1 MKQAKSTA
9 SKTPRGAGLLG
20 VPSSGG
26 SPLRVSSTPVS
37 STRGSTLGA
46 SHQEAQT
53 PLQKAIDQYL
63 IHLRVER
70 GSSEHTIASYA
81 RDLRRYSA
89 YMATLGVIDP
99 ERITTAQVR
108 SFMRELAAPT
118 VPLAGFVAGF
128 DVGFDAG
135 EKNNQN
141 AQEAQEVQ
149 EEAAESLA
157 LMIAS
162 ESGRG
167 VGNGHAGNRRAGK
180 GPVGKGRA
188 GQSKAGE
195 PDKETPTAEG
205 MPSLPLPLGPNSI
218 ARTMAA
224 VRGAHAFWVSALIV
238 PTDPA
243 APVTPPKN
251 VKRLPKAVSVEDIQ
265 RLLAVPDRETATGLR
280 NRAILEFL
288 YATGARVS
296 EMLNADIDDVHFE
309 GTLTDED
316 GNQITLPGYVRL
328 FGKGNKE
335 RLVPI
340 GSYAQKA
347 IQDYLVRARP
357 SLVAHGKGTAALFVN
372 GRGGRLGRQGA
383 WLILKEAAEAAGLS
397 SDFSP
402 HSMRHSFATH
412 LLQGGADIRVV
423 QELLGHASI
432 ATTQVYTKV
441 TPEGLV
447 EVYRMAHPRAHE
459 RG

>member
-1 MKQAKSTA
+1 MKQAKSTV
-9 SKTPRGAGLLG
+9 SKTSRGAGLLG
-20 VPSSGG
+20 VPSSAG
-26 SPLRVSSTPVS
+26 SSA
-37 STRGSTLGA
+37 LGF

-53 PLQKAIDQYL
+53 PLQRAIDQYL

-128 DVGFDAG
+128 EAG

-141 AQEAQEVQ
+141 AQEAQEAQ

-167 VGNGHAGNRRAGK
+167 TGNGRAGN
-180 GPVGKGRA
+180 GRA
-188 GQSKAGE
+188 GQPETAGVPE
-195 PDKETPTAEG
+195 KETPTAEG
-205 MPSLPLPLGPNSI
+205 APSLPLPLGPNSI

-357 SLVAHGKGTAALFVN
+357 SFVAHGKGTSALFVN

-441 TPEGLV
+441 TPEGLM

>member
-20 VPSSGG
+20 APSSVG
-26 SPLRVSSTPVS
+26 SSVQGSSAL
-37 STRGSTLGA
+37 GS

-128 DVGFDAG
+128 ETG

-167 VGNGHAGNRRAGK
+167 AGNGHAGNRRAGK
-180 GPVGKGRA
+180 GPAGKGRA

-195 PDKETPTAEG
+195 SEKETPTAEG
-205 MPSLPLPLGPNSI
+205 TPSLPLPLGPNSI

-383 WLILKEAAEAAGLS
+383 WLILKEAAEAAGLN

-441 TPEGLV
+441 TPEGLM

>member
-1 MKQAKSTA
+1 MKQAESTV
-9 SKTPRGAGLLG
+9 SKAPRGAGLLG
-20 VPSSGG
+20 VTSSAG
-26 SPLRVSSTPVS
+26 SSVLGSSALDS
-37 STRGSTLGA
+37 SSLGA

-118 VPLAGFVAGF
+118 VPLAGFE
-128 DVGFDAG
+128 AG
-135 EKNNQN
+135 EKDNQN
-141 AQEAQEVQ
+141 AREAREAQ

-167 VGNGHAGNRRAGK
+167 AGNARAGN
-180 GPVGKGRA
+180 GRA
-188 GQSKAGE
+188 GQSKAGAPE
-195 PDKETPTAEG
+195 QETPTAEG
-205 MPSLPLPLGPNSI
+205 APSLPLPLGPNSI

-347 IQDYLVRARP
+347 IQDYLVRGRP
-357 SLVAHGKGTAALFVN
+357 ALVAHGKGTAALFVN

-383 WLILKEAAEAAGLS
+383 WLILKETAEAAGLS

-441 TPEGLV
+441 TPEGLM

>member
-1 MKQAKSTA
+1 MKQTKSTV
-9 SKTPRGAGLLG
+9 SKAPRGAGLLG
-20 VPSSGG
+20 VTSSAG
-26 SPLRVSSTPVS
+26 SSVLGSSALDS
-37 STRGSTLGA
+37 SSLGA
-46 SHQEAQT
+46 FHQEAQT
-53 PLQKAIDQYL
+53 PLQKAVDQYL

-118 VPLAGFVAGF
+118 VPLAGF
-128 DVGFDAG
+128 DAG
-135 EKNNQN
+135 EKNKQN
-141 AQEAQEVQ
+141 AQESQEAQ

-167 VGNGHAGNRRAGK
+167 TGN
-180 GPVGKGRA
+180 GRA
-188 GQSKAGE
+188 GQSEKAGDPE
-195 PDKETPTAEG
+195 KETPTAEG
-205 MPSLPLPLGPNSI
+205 VPSLPLPLGPNSI

-372 GRGGRLGRQGA
+372 GRGSRLGRQGA

-441 TPEGLV
+441 TPEGLM

>member
-1 MKQAKSTA
+1 MKQEKSTE

-20 VPSSGG
+20 VPSSAG
-26 SPLRVSSTPVS
+26 SSVL
-37 STRGSTLGA
+37 GS

-128 DVGFDAG
+128 DAG

-167 VGNGHAGNRRAGK
+167 TGNGRAGK
-180 GPVGKGRA
+180 GHA
-188 GQSKAGE
+188 GQPEKAGAPE
-195 PDKETPTAEG
+195 KETPTAEG
-205 MPSLPLPLGPNSI
+205 APSLPLPLGPNSI

-441 TPEGLV
+441 TPEGLM

>member
-1 MKQAKSTA
+1 MKQAKSTV
-9 SKTPRGAGLLG
+9 SKAPRGAGLLG
-20 VPSSGG
+20 VTSSAG
-26 SPLRVSSTPVS
+26 SSVLGSSALDS
-37 STRGSTLGA
+37 SSLGA

-53 PLQKAIDQYL
+53 PLQKAVDQYL

-81 RDLRRYSA
+81 RDLRRYST

-118 VPLAGFVAGF
+118 VPLAGF
-128 DVGFDAG
+128 DAG
-135 EKNNQN
+135 EKNKQN
-141 AQEAQEVQ
+141 AQESQEAQ

-167 VGNGHAGNRRAGK
+167 TGN
-180 GPVGKGRA
+180 GRA
-188 GQSKAGE
+188 GQSKAGAPE
-195 PDKETPTAEG
+195 KETPTAEG
-205 MPSLPLPLGPNSI
+205 APGLPLPLGPNSI

-383 WLILKEAAEAAGLS
+383 WLILKEAAEAAGIS

-441 TPEGLV
+441 TPEGLM

>member
-1 MKQAKSTA
+1 MKQAKSTV
-9 SKTPRGAGLLG
+9 SKTSRGAGLLG
-20 VPSSGG
+20 VPSSAG
-26 SPLRVSSTPVS
+26 SSVLGSSA
-37 STRGSTLGA
+37 LGA
-46 SHQEAQT
+46 SHQETQT

-128 DVGFDAG
+128 ETG

-141 AQEAQEVQ
+141 AQDSQEAQ

-167 VGNGHAGNRRAGK
+167 AGTGRTGNGRAGK
-180 GPVGKGRA
+180 GQARKGRA

-205 MPSLPLPLGPNSI
+205 APSLPLPLGPNSI

-441 TPEGLV
+441 TPEGLM

>member
-1 MKQAKSTA
+1 MKQAKSTV
-9 SKTPRGAGLLG
+9 SKAPRGVGLLG
-20 VPSSGG
+20 VTSSAG
-26 SPLRVSSTPVS
+26 SSVLGSSALGSTP
-37 STRGSTLGA
+37 GS

-70 GSSEHTIASYA
+70 GSSEHTIASYT

-118 VPLAGFVAGF
+118 VPLAGF
-128 DVGFDAG
+128 DAG
-135 EKNNQN
+135 EKHNQN
-141 AQEAQEVQ
+141 EQDAQ

-167 VGNGHAGNRRAGK
+167 AGNGRAGNGRAGK
-180 GPVGKGRA
+180 RSA
-188 GQSKAGE
+188 GQPEKAGE
-195 PDKETPTAEG
+195 PEKETPAAESA
-205 MPSLPLPLGPNSI
+205 PRLPLPLGPNSI

-372 GRGGRLGRQGA
+372 GRGSRLGRQGA

-441 TPEGLV
+441 TPEGLM

>member
-9 SKTPRGAGLLG
+9 SKTPRGAGLIGVTSSAGSSVLG
-20 VPSSGG
+20 SSA
-26 SPLRVSSTPVS
+26 LDYSS
-37 STRGSTLGA
+37 LGA

-53 PLQKAIDQYL
+53 PLQRAIEQYL

-118 VPLAGFVAGF
+118 VPLAGF
-128 DVGFDAG
+128 DAG
-135 EKNNQN
+135 EKNKQN
-141 AQEAQEVQ
+141 AQESQEAQ

-167 VGNGHAGNRRAGK
+167 TGN
-180 GPVGKGRA
+180 GRA
-188 GQSKAGE
+188 GQPEKAGAPE
-195 PDKETPTAEG
+195 KEAPTAEG
-205 MPSLPLPLGPNSI
+205 APNLPLPLGPNSI

-296 EMLNADIDDVHFE
+296 EMLNVDIDDVHFE

-372 GRGGRLGRQGA
+372 GRGSRLGRQGA

-441 TPEGLV
+441 TPEGLM

>member
-9 SKTPRGAGLLG
+9 SKAPRGAGLLG
-20 VPSSGG
+20 VPSSAG
-26 SPLRVSSTPVS
+26 SSA
-37 STRGSTLGA
+37 LGF

-53 PLQKAIDQYL
+53 PLQRAIDQYL

-128 DVGFDAG
+128 EAG

-141 AQEAQEVQ
+141 AQEAQEAQ

-167 VGNGHAGNRRAGK
+167 T
-180 GPVGKGRA
+180 GKGRA
-188 GQSKAGE
+188 GQPEKAGAPE
-195 PDKETPTAEG
+195 KEAPTAEG
-205 MPSLPLPLGPNSI
+205 APSLPLPLGPNSI

-441 TPEGLV
+441 TPEGLM

>member
-20 VPSSGG
+20 VSSFVG
-26 SPLRVSSTPVS
+26 SSVQGSSAL
-37 STRGSTLGA
+37 GS

-118 VPLAGFVAGF
+118 VPLAGFVAGLE
-128 DVGFDAG
+128 AG

-141 AQEAQEVQ
+141 AQEVQEAQEIQ

-157 LMIAS
+157 LIIAS

-167 VGNGHAGNRRAGK
+167 TGNKRAGNGRAGK
-180 GPVGKGRA
+180 GSAGEGRA
-188 GQSKAGE
+188 RQSKAGE

-205 MPSLPLPLGPNSI
+205 VPSLPLPLGPNSI

-265 RLLAVPDRETATGLR
+265 RLLAVPDHETATGLR

-372 GRGGRLGRQGA
+372 GRGSRLGRQGA

-441 TPEGLV
+441 TPEGLM

>member
-1 MKQAKSTA
+1 MKQTKSTV
-9 SKTPRGAGLLG
+9 SKAPRGAGPLG
-20 VPSSGG
+20 VTSSAG
-26 SPLRVSSTPVS
+26 SSVLGSSALDS
-37 STRGSTLGA
+37 SSLGA
-46 SHQEAQT
+46 FHQEAQT
-53 PLQKAIDQYL
+53 PLQKAVDQYL

-118 VPLAGFVAGF
+118 VPLAGF
-128 DVGFDAG
+128 DAG
-135 EKNNQN
+135 EKNKQN
-141 AQEAQEVQ
+141 AQESQEAQ

-167 VGNGHAGNRRAGK
+167 TGN
-180 GPVGKGRA
+180 GRA
-188 GQSKAGE
+188 GQPEKAGAPE
-195 PDKETPTAEG
+195 KEAPTAEG
-205 MPSLPLPLGPNSI
+205 APNLPLPLGPNSI

-357 SLVAHGKGTAALFVN
+357 SFVAHGKGTAALFVN

-441 TPEGLV
+441 TPEGLM

>member
-9 SKTPRGAGLLG
+9 SKTSRGAGLLG
-20 VPSSGG
+20 VPSSAG
-26 SPLRVSSTPVS
+26 SSVLGSSS
-37 STRGSTLGA
+37 RGSSALGA

-53 PLQKAIDQYL
+53 PLQRAIEQYL

-118 VPLAGFVAGF
+118 VPLAGF
-128 DVGFDAG
+128 DAG
-135 EKNNQN
+135 EKNKQN
-141 AQEAQEVQ
+141 AQESQEAQ

-167 VGNGHAGNRRAGK
+167 TGN
-180 GPVGKGRA
+180 GRA
-188 GQSKAGE
+188 GQPEKAGAPE
-195 PDKETPTAEG
+195 KEAPTAEG
-205 MPSLPLPLGPNSI
+205 APNLPLPLGPNSI

-265 RLLAVPDRETATGLR
+265 RLLALPDRETATGLR

-309 GTLTDED
+309 GTLTDEE

-441 TPEGLV
+441 TPEGLM

>member
-9 SKTPRGAGLLG
+9 SKTARGAGLLG
-20 VPSSGG
+20 APSSVG
-26 SPLRVSSTPVS
+26 SSVQGSSAL
-37 STRGSTLGA
+37 GS

-128 DVGFDAG
+128 DAG

-157 LMIAS
+157 LIIAS

-167 VGNGHAGNRRAGK
+167 TGNGRAGK
-180 GPVGKGRA
+180 GSAGKGRA
-188 GQSKAGE
+188 GQPEKAGE

-205 MPSLPLPLGPNSI
+205 APSLPLPLGPNSI

-383 WLILKEAAEAAGLS
+383 WLILKEAAEAAGLN

-441 TPEGLV
+441 TPEGLM

>member
-1 MKQAKSTA
+1 MKQAESTV
-9 SKTPRGAGLLG
+9 SKAPRGAGLLG
-20 VPSSGG
+20 VTSSAG
-26 SPLRVSSTPVS
+26 SSVLGSSALDS
-37 STRGSTLGA
+37 SSLGA

-53 PLQKAIDQYL
+53 PLQKAVDQYL

-118 VPLAGFVAGF
+118 VPLAGF
-128 DVGFDAG
+128 DAG
-135 EKNNQN
+135 EKNKQN
-141 AQEAQEVQ
+141 AQESQEAQ

-167 VGNGHAGNRRAGK
+167 TGN
-180 GPVGKGRA
+180 GRA
-188 GQSKAGE
+188 GQPEKAGAPE
-195 PDKETPTAEG
+195 KEAPTAEG
-205 MPSLPLPLGPNSI
+205 APNLPLPLGPNSI

-265 RLLAVPDRETATGLR
+265 RLLALPDRETATGLR

-309 GTLTDED
+309 GTLTDEE

-347 IQDYLVRARP
+347 IQDYLVRGRP
-357 SLVAHGKGTAALFVN
+357 ALVAHGKGTAALFVN

-441 TPEGLV
+441 TPEGLM

>member
-1 MKQAKSTA
+1 MKQAKSTV
-9 SKTPRGAGLLG
+9 SKTFRGAGLLG
-20 VPSSGG
+20 VTSSAG
-26 SPLRVSSTPVS
+26 SSVLGSSA
-37 STRGSTLGA
+37 LGA

-53 PLQKAIDQYL
+53 PLQRAIEQYL

-118 VPLAGFVAGF
+118 VPLAGF
-128 DVGFDAG
+128 DAG
-135 EKNNQN
+135 EKNKQN
-141 AQEAQEVQ
+141 AQESQEAQ

-167 VGNGHAGNRRAGK
+167 TGN
-180 GPVGKGRA
+180 GRA
-188 GQSKAGE
+188 GQPEKAGAPE
-195 PDKETPTAEG
+195 KEAPTAEG
-205 MPSLPLPLGPNSI
+205 APSLPLPLGSNSI

-296 EMLNADIDDVHFE
+296 EMLNVDIDDVHFE

-316 GNQITLPGYVRL
+316 GNQVTLPGYVRL

-441 TPEGLV
+441 TPEGLM

>member
-20 VPSSGG
+20 VPSSVG
-26 SPLRVSSTPVS
+26 SSALGSSVL
-37 STRGSTLGA
+37 GS

-70 GSSEHTIASYA
+70 GSSEHTITSYA

-118 VPLAGFVAGF
+118 VPLAGFVAGLE
-128 DVGFDAG
+128 AG

-141 AQEAQEVQ
+141 AQEVQEAQEIQ

-167 VGNGHAGNRRAGK
+167 AGTGRAGK
-180 GPVGKGRA
+180 GQTGKERA
-188 GQSKAGE
+188 GQPEKAGE
-195 PDKETPTAEG
+195 SEKETPTAEG
-205 MPSLPLPLGPNSI
+205 VPSLPLPLGPNSI
-218 ARTMAA
+218 ARTMVA

-383 WLILKEAAEAAGLS
+383 WLILKEAAEAAGLN

-441 TPEGLV
+441 TPEGLM

>member
-20 VPSSGG
+20 VPSSAG
-26 SPLRVSSTPVS
+26 SSVL
-37 STRGSTLGA
+37 GS

-118 VPLAGFVAGF
+118 VPLAGFE
-128 DVGFDAG
+128 AG

-167 VGNGHAGNRRAGK
+167 AGTGRTGNGRAGK
-180 GPVGKGRA
+180 GSAGNGRA
-188 GQSKAGE
+188 GQSKAGASE
-195 PDKETPTAEG
+195 KETLTAEG
-205 MPSLPLPLGPNSI
+205 APSLPLPLGPNSI

-243 APVTPPKN
+243 ASVTPPKN

-441 TPEGLV
+441 TPEGLM

>member
-9 SKTPRGAGLLG
+9 SKAPRGAGLLG
-20 VPSSGG
+20 VTSSAG
-26 SPLRVSSTPVS
+26 SSVLGSSS
-37 STRGSTLGA
+37 RGSSALGA

-53 PLQKAIDQYL
+53 PLQRAIEQYL

-118 VPLAGFVAGF
+118 VPLAGFE
-128 DVGFDAG
+128 AG
-135 EKNNQN
+135 EKNKQN
-141 AQEAQEVQ
+141 AQEFQEVQ

-167 VGNGHAGNRRAGK
+167 T
-180 GPVGKGRA
+180 GKGRA
-188 GQSKAGE
+188 GQPEKAGAPE
-195 PDKETPTAEG
+195 KETPTAEG
-205 MPSLPLPLGPNSI
+205 APSLPLPLGPNSI

-372 GRGGRLGRQGA
+372 GRGSRLGRQGA

-441 TPEGLV
+441 TPEGLM

>member
-1 MKQAKSTA
+1 MKQAKSTV
-9 SKTPRGAGLLG
+9 SKTSRGAGLLG
-20 VPSSGG
+20 APSSAG
-26 SPLRVSSTPVS
+26 SSALGSSALDS
-37 STRGSTLGA
+37 SSLGA

-81 RDLRRYSA
+81 RDLRRYST

-128 DVGFDAG
+128 EAG
-135 EKNNQN
+135 EKDNQN
-141 AQEAQEVQ
+141 AREAREAQ

-167 VGNGHAGNRRAGK
+167 TGN
-180 GPVGKGRA
+180 GRA
-188 GQSKAGE
+188 GQSKAGAPE
-195 PDKETPTAEG
+195 QETPTAEG
-205 MPSLPLPLGPNSI
+205 APSLPLPLGPNSI

-357 SLVAHGKGTAALFVN
+357 SLVAHGKGTPALFVN

-441 TPEGLV
+441 TPEGLM

>member
-1 MKQAKSTA
+1 MKQAKSTV

-20 VPSSGG
+20 VPSSAG
-26 SPLRVSSTPVS
+26 SSMLGSSA
-37 STRGSTLGA
+37 LGA

-53 PLQKAIDQYL
+53 PLQRAIEQYL

-118 VPLAGFVAGF
+118 VPLAGFE
-128 DVGFDAG
+128 AG
-135 EKNNQN
+135 EKNKQN
-141 AQEAQEVQ
+141 AQEFQEVQ

-167 VGNGHAGNRRAGK
+167 T
-180 GPVGKGRA
+180 GKGRA
-188 GQSKAGE
+188 GQPEKAGAPE
-195 PDKETPTAEG
+195 KETPTAEG
-205 MPSLPLPLGPNSI
+205 APSLPMPLGPNSI

-372 GRGGRLGRQGA
+372 GRGSRLGRQGA
-383 WLILKEAAEAAGLS
+383 WLILKEAAEVAGLS

-441 TPEGLV
+441 TPEGLM

>member
-20 VPSSGG
+20 VPSSVG
-26 SPLRVSSTPVS
+26 SSALGSSVL
-37 STRGSTLGA
+37 GS

-70 GSSEHTIASYA
+70 GSSEHTITSYA

-89 YMATLGVIDP
+89 YMAALGVIDP

-128 DVGFDAG
+128 ETG

-141 AQEAQEVQ
+141 AQDSQEAQEVQ

-167 VGNGHAGNRRAGK
+167 TGSRRAGK
-180 GPVGKGRA
+180 GSAGNGRA
-188 GQSKAGE
+188 GQPEKAGE
-195 PDKETPTAEG
+195 SDKETPTAEG
-205 MPSLPLPLGPNSI
+205 APSLPLPLGPNSI

-402 HSMRHSFATH
+402 HSMRHNFATH

-441 TPEGLV
+441 TPEGLM

>member
-1 MKQAKSTA
+1 MKQVKSTA

-20 VPSSGG
+20 VPSSALG
-26 SPLRVSSTPVS
+26 SSQ
-37 STRGSTLGA
+37 
-46 SHQEAQT
+46 QEAQT

-108 SFMRELAAPT
+108 SFIRELAAPT
-118 VPLAGFVAGF
+118 APLAGFE
-128 DVGFDAG
+128 AG
-135 EKNNQN
+135 EKHNQN
-141 AQEAQEVQ
+141 VQEAREAQ

-167 VGNGHAGNRRAGK
+167 AGNGRAEKGRAGN
-180 GPVGKGRA
+180 GRA
-188 GQSKAGE
+188 GQSKSGASE
-195 PDKETPTAEG
+195 KETLTAEG
-205 MPSLPLPLGPNSI
+205 APSLPLPLGPNSI

-265 RLLAVPDRETATGLR
+265 RLLAVPNRETAAGLR

-441 TPEGLV
+441 TPEGLM

>member
-1 MKQAKSTA
+1 MKQAKSTV
-9 SKTPRGAGLLG
+9 SKTSRGAGLLG
-20 VPSSGG
+20 APSSAG
-26 SPLRVSSTPVS
+26 SSALGSSALDS
-37 STRGSTLGA
+37 SSLGA

-81 RDLRRYSA
+81 RDLRRYST

-128 DVGFDAG
+128 EAG
-135 EKNNQN
+135 EKDNQN
-141 AQEAQEVQ
+141 AREAREAQ

-167 VGNGHAGNRRAGK
+167 TGN
-180 GPVGKGRA
+180 GRA
-188 GQSKAGE
+188 GQSKAGAPE
-195 PDKETPTAEG
+195 QETPTAEG
-205 MPSLPLPLGPNSI
+205 APSLPLPLGPNSI

-224 VRGAHAFWVSALIV
+224 VRGAHAFWVSAFLV
-238 PTDPA
+238 EKDPA
-243 APVTPPKN
+243 ATVTPPKN
-251 VKRLPKAVSVEDIQ
+251 VKRLPKAITVEQMQ
-265 RLLAVPDRETATGLR
+265 RLLAVPDRDTPIGLR

-296 EMLNADIDDVHFE
+296 EMLNADIDDVHSE
-309 GTLTDED
+309 ETLTDED
-316 GNQITLPGYVRL
+316 GNDITLPGYVRL
-328 FGKGNKE
+328 FGKGSKE
-335 RLVPI
+335 RLVPL
-340 GSYAQKA
+340 GNYAHKA
-347 IQDYLVRARP
+347 IQDYLVRGRP
-357 SLVAHGKGTAALFVN
+357 ALVAHGKGTAALFVN

-397 SDFSP
+397 ADFSP

-441 TPEGLV
+441 TPEGLM

>member
-1 MKQAKSTA
+1 MKQAKSTV
-9 SKTPRGAGLLG
+9 SKTSRGAGLLG
-20 VPSSGG
+20 VPSSAG
-26 SPLRVSSTPVS
+26 SSVLGSSS
-37 STRGSTLGA
+37 RGSSALGS

-53 PLQKAIDQYL
+53 PLQRAIDQYL

-118 VPLAGFVAGF
+118 VPLAGFEV
-128 DVGFDAG
+128 G
-135 EKNNQN
+135 EKNKQN
-141 AQEAQEVQ
+141 AQESQEAQ

-167 VGNGHAGNRRAGK
+167 TGN
-180 GPVGKGRA
+180 GRA
-188 GQSKAGE
+188 GQSKAGATE
-195 PDKETPTAEG
+195 KETPTAEG
-205 MPSLPLPLGPNSI
+205 APGLPLPLGPNSI

-383 WLILKEAAEAAGLS
+383 WLILKEAAEAAGIS

-441 TPEGLV
+441 TPEGLM

>member
-20 VPSSGG
+20 VPSSAG
-26 SPLRVSSTPVS
+26 SSVLGFSALGSTPS
-37 STRGSTLGA
+37 S

-53 PLQKAIDQYL
+53 PLQRAIGQYL

-118 VPLAGFVAGF
+118 VPLAGFE
-128 DVGFDAG
+128 AG
-135 EKNNQN
+135 EKNKQN
-141 AQEAQEVQ
+141 AQESQEAQ

-167 VGNGHAGNRRAGK
+167 TGN
-180 GPVGKGRA
+180 GRA
-188 GQSKAGE
+188 GQPEKAGAPE
-195 PDKETPTAEG
+195 KEAPTAEG
-205 MPSLPLPLGPNSI
+205 APNLPLPLGPNSI

-441 TPEGLV
+441 TPEGLM

>member
-1 MKQAKSTA
+1 MKQTKSTV
-9 SKTPRGAGLLG
+9 SKAPRGAGLLG
-20 VPSSGG
+20 VTSSAG
-26 SPLRVSSTPVS
+26 SSVLGSSALDS
-37 STRGSTLGA
+37 SSLGA
-46 SHQEAQT
+46 FHQEAQT
-53 PLQKAIDQYL
+53 PLQKAVDQYL

-118 VPLAGFVAGF
+118 VPLAGF
-128 DVGFDAG
+128 DAG
-135 EKNNQN
+135 EKNKQN
-141 AQEAQEVQ
+141 AQESQEAQ

-167 VGNGHAGNRRAGK
+167 TGN
-180 GPVGKGRA
+180 GRA
-188 GQSKAGE
+188 GQPEKAGAPE
-195 PDKETPTAEG
+195 KEAPTAEG
-205 MPSLPLPLGPNSI
+205 APNLPLPLGPNSI

-357 SLVAHGKGTAALFVN
+357 SFVAHGKGTSALFVN

-441 TPEGLV
+441 TPEGLM

>member
-1 MKQAKSTA
+1 MKQAKSTV
-9 SKTPRGAGLLG
+9 SKAPRGAGLLG
-20 VPSSGG
+20 VPSSAG
-26 SPLRVSSTPVS
+26 SSALGSSSRGSSSMGSST
-37 STRGSTLGA
+37 
-46 SHQEAQT
+46 QDAQT

-118 VPLAGFVAGF
+118 VPLAGFE
-128 DVGFDAG
+128 AG

-141 AQEAQEVQ
+141 AQEAQ

-167 VGNGHAGNRRAGK
+167 AGK
-180 GPVGKGRA
+180 GGA
-188 GQSKAGE
+188 GQPE
-195 PDKETPTAEG
+195 KEMPSAEG
-205 MPSLPLPLGPNSI
+205 APSLPLPLGPNSI

-296 EMLNADIDDVHFE
+296 EMLNANIDDVHFE

-441 TPEGLV
+441 TPEGLM

>member
-1 MKQAKSTA
+1 
-9 SKTPRGAGLLG
+9 
-20 VPSSGG
+20 
-26 SPLRVSSTPVS
+26 
-37 STRGSTLGA
+37 
-46 SHQEAQT
+46 
-53 PLQKAIDQYL
+53 
-63 IHLRVER
+63 
-70 GSSEHTIASYA
+70 
-81 RDLRRYSA
+81 
-89 YMATLGVIDP
+89 MATLGVIDP

-118 VPLAGFVAGF
+118 VPLAGFE
-128 DVGFDAG
+128 AG
-135 EKNNQN
+135 EKHNQN
-141 AQEAQEVQ
+141 AQESQEAQD
-149 EEAAESLA
+149 EAAESLA
-157 LMIAS
+157 LMMAS

-167 VGNGHAGNRRAGK
+167 TGNGRT
-180 GPVGKGRA
+180 GKGRA
-188 GQSKAGE
+188 GQPEKAGAPE
-195 PDKETPTAEG
+195 KEAPTAEG
-205 MPSLPLPLGPNSI
+205 APSLPLPLGPNSI

-441 TPEGLV
+441 TPEGLM

>member
-1 MKQAKSTA
+1 MKQAKSMA
-9 SKTPRGAGLLG
+9 SKTSRGAGLLG
-20 VPSSGG
+20 VPSSAG
-26 SPLRVSSTPVS
+26 SSALGSSGLGS
-37 STRGSTLGA
+37 SVLGS
-46 SHQEAQT
+46 SHQDAQT
-53 PLQKAIDQYL
+53 PLQKAIEQYL

-118 VPLAGFVAGF
+118 VPLAGF
-128 DVGFDAG
+128 DAG
-135 EKNNQN
+135 EKNSQN
-141 AQEAQEVQ
+141 AQESQEAQ
-149 EEAAESLA
+149 EEAVESLA

-167 VGNGHAGNRRAGK
+167 TGNGRAGK
-180 GPVGKGRA
+180 QEKT
-188 GQSKAGE
+188 GE
-195 PDKETPTAEG
+195 PETPTAEG
-205 MPSLPLPLGPNSI
+205 APSLPLPLGPNSI

-280 NRAILEFL
+280 NRAMLEFL

-397 SDFSP
+397 ADFSP

-441 TPEGLV
+441 TPEGLM

>member
-1 MKQAKSTA
+1 MKQAKSTV
-9 SKTPRGAGLLG
+9 SKTSRGAGLLG
-20 VPSSGG
+20 VPSSAG
-26 SPLRVSSTPVS
+26 SSVLGSSALGS
-37 STRGSTLGA
+37 SALGSSSLGA

-53 PLQKAIDQYL
+53 PLQRAIEQYL

-118 VPLAGFVAGF
+118 VPLAGFE
-128 DVGFDAG
+128 AG

-141 AQEAQEVQ
+141 AQESREAQ

-167 VGNGHAGNRRAGK
+167 A
-180 GPVGKGRA
+180 GKGRA
-188 GQSKAGE
+188 GQPEKAGAPE
-195 PDKETPTAEG
+195 KETPTAEG
-205 MPSLPLPLGPNSI
+205 APNLPLPLGPNSI

-357 SLVAHGKGTAALFVN
+357 SLIAHGKGTAALFVN

-441 TPEGLV
+441 TPEGLM

>member
-1 MKQAKSTA
+1 MKQAESTV
-9 SKTPRGAGLLG
+9 SKAPRGAGLLG
-20 VPSSGG
+20 VTSSAG
-26 SPLRVSSTPVS
+26 SSVLGSSALDS
-37 STRGSTLGA
+37 SSLGA

-53 PLQKAIDQYL
+53 PLQKAVDQYL

-81 RDLRRYSA
+81 RDLRRYST

-118 VPLAGFVAGF
+118 VPLAGF
-128 DVGFDAG
+128 DAG
-135 EKNNQN
+135 EKNKQN
-141 AQEAQEVQ
+141 AQESQEAQ

-167 VGNGHAGNRRAGK
+167 TGN
-180 GPVGKGRA
+180 GRA
-188 GQSKAGE
+188 GQSKAGAPE
-195 PDKETPTAEG
+195 QETPTAEG
-205 MPSLPLPLGPNSI
+205 APSLPLPLGPNSI

-347 IQDYLVRARP
+347 IQDYLVRGRP
-357 SLVAHGKGTAALFVN
+357 ALVAHGKGTAALFVN

-441 TPEGLV
+441 TPEGLM

>member
-1 MKQAKSTA
+1 MKQAKSTS
-9 SKTPRGAGLLG
+9 SKAPRGAGLLG
-20 VPSSGG
+20 VPSSAG
-26 SPLRVSSTPVS
+26 SSALGSSGLGS
-37 STRGSTLGA
+37 SVLGS

-53 PLQKAIDQYL
+53 PLQRAIEQYL

-118 VPLAGFVAGF
+118 VPLAGFE
-128 DVGFDAG
+128 AG

-141 AQEAQEVQ
+141 AQEAQ

-167 VGNGHAGNRRAGK
+167 T
-180 GPVGKGRA
+180 GKGRA
-188 GQSKAGE
+188 GQGNTGQPE
-195 PDKETPTAEG
+195 KETPTAEG
-205 MPSLPLPLGPNSI
+205 APSLPLPLGPNSI

-280 NRAILEFL
+280 NRAMLEFL

-316 GNQITLPGYVRL
+316 GNQITPPGYVRL

-340 GSYAQKA
+340 GRYAQKA
-347 IQDYLVRARP
+347 IQDYLVRGRP
-357 SLVAHGKGTAALFVN
+357 ALVAHGKGTAALFVN

-441 TPEGLV
+441 TPEGLM

>member
-20 VPSSGG
+20 APSSVG
-26 SPLRVSSTPVS
+26 SSVQGSSAL
-37 STRGSTLGA
+37 GS

-128 DVGFDAG
+128 DAG

-167 VGNGHAGNRRAGK
+167 AGTGHTGNGRAGKRRVGNGH
-180 GPVGKGRA
+180 A

-195 PDKETPTAEG
+195 PDKETPAAEG

-383 WLILKEAAEAAGLS
+383 WLILKEAAEAAGLGA
-397 SDFSP
+397 DFSP

-441 TPEGLV
+441 TPEGLM

>member
-1 MKQAKSTA
+1 MKQTKSTV
-9 SKTPRGAGLLG
+9 SKAPRGAGLLG
-20 VPSSGG
+20 VTSSAG
-26 SPLRVSSTPVS
+26 SSVLGSSALDS
-37 STRGSTLGA
+37 SSLGA
-46 SHQEAQT
+46 FHQEAQT
-53 PLQKAIDQYL
+53 PLQKAVDQYL

-118 VPLAGFVAGF
+118 VPLAGF
-128 DVGFDAG
+128 DAG
-135 EKNNQN
+135 EKNKQN
-141 AQEAQEVQ
+141 AQESQEAQ

-167 VGNGHAGNRRAGK
+167 TGN
-180 GPVGKGRA
+180 GRA
-188 GQSKAGE
+188 GQPEKAGAPE
-195 PDKETPTAEG
+195 KEAPTAEG
-205 MPSLPLPLGPNSI
+205 APNLPLPLGPNSI

-296 EMLNADIDDVHFE
+296 EMLNTDIDDVHFE

-441 TPEGLV
+441 TPEGLM

>member
-20 VPSSGG
+20 APSSVG
-26 SPLRVSSTPVS
+26 SSVQGSSAL
-37 STRGSTLGA
+37 GS

-118 VPLAGFVAGF
+118 APLAGFE
-128 DVGFDAG
+128 AG
-135 EKNNQN
+135 EKHNQN
-141 AQEAQEVQ
+141 VQEAREAQ

-167 VGNGHAGNRRAGK
+167 AGTGRAGTGRAGNGRAGK
-180 GPVGKGRA
+180 GRVGNGRA

-195 PDKETPTAEG
+195 PDNETPTAEG
-205 MPSLPLPLGPNSI
+205 APSLPLPLGPNSI

-357 SLVAHGKGTAALFVN
+357 SLIAHGKGTAALFVN

-397 SDFSP
+397 SEI
-402 HSMRHSFATH
+402 
-412 LLQGGADIRVV
+412 G
-423 QELLGHASI
+423 
-432 ATTQVYTKV
+432 
-441 TPEGLV
+441 
-447 EVYRMAHPRAHE
+447 RAHV
-459 RG
+459 

>member
-9 SKTPRGAGLLG
+9 SKAPRGAGLLG
-20 VPSSGG
+20 VPSSVG
-26 SPLRVSSTPVS
+26 SSVLGSSGPGS
-37 STRGSTLGA
+37 SVVGS

-53 PLQKAIDQYL
+53 PLQRAIDQYL

-118 VPLAGFVAGF
+118 VPLAGFE
-128 DVGFDAG
+128 AG
-135 EKNNQN
+135 EKNTQN
-141 AQEAQEVQ
+141 AQEPQEVQ

-167 VGNGHAGNRRAGK
+167 AGN
-180 GPVGKGRA
+180 GRA
-188 GQSKAGE
+188 GQGNTGQPE
-195 PDKETPTAEG
+195 KETPTAEG
-205 MPSLPLPLGPNSI
+205 APSLPLPLGPNSI

-335 RLVPI
+335 RLIPI

-441 TPEGLV
+441 TPEGLM